1 MKRPFTQVLCDYR
14 STQCKKYCKG
24 HFHLQYSRADTRL
37 TTQSVPHGAPSGIAN
52 SSSHTERGAAE
63 GSGSAGLS
71 NATPSDGTQPPVVST
86 TSSSSN
92 DGGKEDPEEITQLLE
107 P

>member
-1 MKRPFTQVLCDYR
+1 MTIGPKNA
-14 STQCKKYCKG
+14 KKYCQG
-24 HFHLQYSRADTRL
+24 HLHLRYSRADTRL
-37 TTQSVPHGAPSGIAN
+37 TTYSDGAPPGIAN

-63 GSGSAGLS
+63 GSRSAGLS